1 MEVLQ
6 ARPVNLITFSDVKPA
21 GETLN
26 RVWHGIGMDH
36 DQKIY
41 VAIGN
46 GKEKRGVP
54 GDVLIFAYDTKSG
67 RKQFLKS
74 VRQILREEE
83 NLGPNQHW
91 PDEEGV
97 AKVHSDIF
105 EYNGKMYFST
115 HDHHSSKSIE
125 KHRGGHF
132 ISYDLATGK
141 FTDLSKSDPKGVSVV
156 NEGIIAMN
164 ILPQE
169 HKLVGWTFPLGHV
182 LLYDLLTG
190 KTTKYGRGLAENQRS
205 NVARVVITTKKGDVF
220 AAYTGR
226 NVPKYLFKLDRKL
239 GRLKPTTNRFYQGF
253 FEGLAATS
261 DGNTVYLADLNGQ
274 LYSLDVNTEQL
285 KALGSILPPENVARG
300 ESVSR
305 LMNLTLSRDERK
317 LFTIPRKMTQGEG
330 AYHLY
335 EYDIESGE
343 KKDIGDL
350 SSVLKRSSPTGNGV
364 MDEKGFMYISFDKVG
379 TGATGNRHAGIVQ
392 VDVSD
397 QVQPTVNPPVFEPY
411 GGEFSVAV
419 KITLTTTTAG
429 ATVRYTI
436 DGSNPTATSFLYTK
450 PFTLTK
456 SAIIKARAFRNGL
469 VESPTAS
476 ATFIKDKLL
485 PNSAN

>member
-1 MEVLQ
+1 
-6 ARPVNLITFSDVKPA
+6 
-21 GETLN
+21 
-26 RVWHGIGMDH
+26 
-36 DQKIY
+36 
-41 VAIGN
+41 
-46 GKEKRGVP
+46 
-54 GDVLIFAYDTKSG
+54 
-67 RKQFLKS
+67 
-74 VRQILREEE
+74 
-83 NLGPNQHW
+83 
-91 PDEEGV
+91 
-97 AKVHSDIF
+97 
-105 EYNGKMYFST
+105 
-115 HDHHSSKSIE
+115 
-125 KHRGGHF
+125 
-132 ISYDLATGK
+132 
-141 FTDLSKSDPKGVSVV
+141 
-156 NEGIIAMN
+156 
-164 ILPQE
+164 
-169 HKLVGWTFPLGHV
+169 
-182 LLYDLLTG
+182 
-190 KTTKYGRGLAENQRS
+190 
-205 NVARVVITTKKGDVF
+205 
-220 AAYTGR
+220 
-226 NVPKYLFKLDRKL
+226 
-239 GRLKPTTNRFYQGF
+239 
-253 FEGLAATS
+253 
-261 DGNTVYLADLNGQ
+261 
-274 LYSLDVNTEQL
+274 
-285 KALGSILPPENVARG
+285 
-300 ESVSR
+300 
-305 LMNLTLSRDERK
+305 MNLTLSRDERK

-397 QVQPTVNPPVFEPY
+397 RVQPTVNPPVFEPY

-436 DGSNPTATSFLYTK
+436 DGSNPTAASFLYTK